1 MPSGVGALNAKP
13 KSKRIPKPP
22 RAAYRST
29 NKRVLVFAWFA
40 ARQHGLGCISP
51 APIDMPA
58 VQLARLKLQI
68 ESLISFYTQPED
80 FHRQLLLLL
89 EQHADLTFRSSPAVN
104 ALPPSVQS
112 YHVPPLV
119 IQQIERN
126 LLHVVSKNPLP
137 ALALADLLWSD
148 TQLETRLIAA
158 SLLGMLPSEHLDHS
172 LQRIKL
178 WARPDTDRHFL
189 TLLFSKGAV
198 NLRRFS
204 PQRWLETIDRW
215 ISSADPAE
223 QRLGILALQ
232 LLIEDRSFENLPA
245 AFKIISPLLHEYH
258 DLHRNDLRSLL
269 TALSRR
275 SPNETAYFLRQVLS
289 LNTDPR
295 LIKMVRQSLTEYPD
309 EIRSRLREFLQ
320 ALQR

>member
-1 MPSGVGALNAKP
+1 
-13 KSKRIPKPP
+13 
-22 RAAYRST
+22 
-29 NKRVLVFAWFA
+29 
-40 ARQHGLGCISP
+40 
-51 APIDMPA
+51 MPA
-58 VQLARLKLQI
+58 VQLARLKSQI

-258 DLHRNDLRSLL
+258 DLHRSDLRSLL